1 MCYWP
6 STPIQEML
14 GHIKTLAM
22 LSFALSSFL
31 YFRCTEGLHVQRT
44 CEQQNRSRR
53 MQHRALEVREVV
65 LRGRRRLVLRGEP
78 EFKRRPLQMDLWGL
92 FGCNNPTRHRASSL
106 RHYRFPKFNITFW
119 CHTITFFSPFA
130 SSFTFPPHLHLIHC
144 VFHKIYQFFDNCF
157 YCYDYCFDFC
167 CYDYC
172 FSPSVLSAPPPSPNR
187 NQLTTTIVRKNQCQ
201 E

>member
-1 MCYWP
+1 
-6 STPIQEML
+6 ML

-22 LSFALSSFL
+22 LSFAFL
-31 YFRCTEGLHVQRT
+31 YFRCTEGLHVQWIR
-44 CEQQNRSRR
+44 EQQNRSRR
-53 MQHRALEVREVV
+53 MQHRIALELREVV

-157 YCYDYCFDFC
+157 YCYDYCFDYC